1 MKPKH
6 VTTAL
11 AIATGLCALTVSTLS
26 LAQSNSPW
34 LPIPGGGSIGV
45 NYANQ
50 TGDSA
55 YIGDKRL
62 PISGITGGAAQEFK
76 RESYGLKLSYGVL
89 DALSVDASFG
99 RGKVKVG
106 AADNS
111 SGATDSV
118 IGVNWR
124 VLDEYESRKAPTV
137 TLRLAAIANGGYDGA
152 RLAALGKSASG
163 FELGAT
169 VGRQFGPA
177 SVWGGL
183 SFEKRG
189 NGVPDATVFDLNGSY
204 AVIPNLSLSLGYTR
218 KRFDGSLDIG
228 GPDFSP
234 AAFQKVKE
242 QRETVRAGVS
252 YAIAGNQT
260 IALNLGK
267 VVGGRNTVKDDS
279 IVGLGYSCGF

>member
-1 MKPKH
+1 MKRQFSLAARTL
-6 VTTAL
+6 VVGCAAL
-11 AIATGLCALTVSTLS
+11 AASTLS

-34 LPIPGGGSIGV
+34 LPIPGGGSIGL
-45 NYANQ
+45 NYVNQ

-55 YIGDKRL
+55 FIGDKQV
-62 PISGITGGAAQEFK
+62 PISGVTMGGAQDYK
-76 RESYGLKLSYGVL
+76 RQSYGLKLSYGVV
-89 DALSVDASFG
+89 DAVSVDASFG
-99 RGKVKVG
+99 RGEVKVG
-106 AADNS
+106 AADSS

-124 VLDEYESRKAPTV
+124 VLDEYESRKFPTV

-152 RLAALGKSASG
+152 RLAALGKAASG
-163 FELGAT
+163 YELGVS
-169 VGRQFGPA
+169 VGRQLGSV

-183 SFEKRG
+183 GIEKRS
-189 NGVPDATVFDLNGSY
+189 NGVPDATVFDINGAYSITPKL
-204 AVIPNLSLSLGYTR
+204 AVSLGYTQ
-218 KRFDGSLDIG
+218 KKFDGSLDIG
-228 GPDFSP
+228 DPGFSG

-267 VVGGRNTVKDDS
+267 LVGGRNTVKDDS
-279 IVGLGYSCGF
+279 IVGLGYSFGF